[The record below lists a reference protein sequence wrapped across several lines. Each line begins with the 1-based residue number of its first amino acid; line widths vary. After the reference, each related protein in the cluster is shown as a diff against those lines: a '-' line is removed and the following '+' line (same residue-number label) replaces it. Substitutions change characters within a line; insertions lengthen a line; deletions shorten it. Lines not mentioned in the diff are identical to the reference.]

1 MINDMIPLAADEAAD
16 TKGINS
22 NLLRYQIKTKETTM
36 EMIIK
41 KAVKKLIQIIRIGR
55 NSLLVG
61 NTIIMIPYFEMKI

>member
-1 MINDMIPLAADEAAD
+1 MIPLAADEAAD

-41 KAVKKLIQIIRIGR
+41 KAVKKSIQIIRIGR

>member
-1 MINDMIPLAADEAAD
+1 MINDILPLAADEAAD

-41 KAVKKLIQIIRIGR
+41 KTVKKLIQIIRIGR

>member
-1 MINDMIPLAADEAAD
+1 MIPLAADEAAD

>member
-1 MINDMIPLAADEAAD
+1 MLPLAADEATD

-22 NLLRYQIKTKETTM
+22 NLLRYQIKTKEATM

-41 KAVKKLIQIIRIGR
+41 KTVKKLIQIIRIGR

>member
-1 MINDMIPLAADEAAD
+1 MIPLTADEAAD

-41 KAVKKLIQIIRIGR
+41 KTVKKLIQIIRIGR